1 MINERRAPSNKLSIS
16 QLKPFIFPNK
26 IKLIK
31 NKIKACYL
39 GNFLPWDVK
48 RQVKIIKE
56 ELGWKGDVV
65 EGVPENYNYEKIE
78 CILQGTRDFIKYLK
92 RGYGRTT
99 HLASIDIRNDRL
111 EREKGKELANLYDG
125 KNQSH

>member
-1 MINERRAPSNKLSIS
+1 M
-16 QLKPFIFPNK
+16 
-26 IKLIK
+26 
-31 NKIKACYL
+31 
-39 GNFLPWDVK
+39 
-48 RQVKIIKE
+48 
-56 ELGWKGDVV
+56 
-65 EGVPENYNYEKIE
+65 PENYNYEKIE

-125 KNQSH
+125 KKPKSLGFLKRFK

>member
-1 MINERRAPSNKLSIS
+1 MLSW
-16 QLKPFIFPNK
+16 K
-26 IKLIK
+26 
-31 NKIKACYL
+31 
-39 GNFLPWDVK
+39 FLPWDVK

-111 EREKGKELANLYDG
+111 EEKRKRTC
-125 KNQSH
+125 